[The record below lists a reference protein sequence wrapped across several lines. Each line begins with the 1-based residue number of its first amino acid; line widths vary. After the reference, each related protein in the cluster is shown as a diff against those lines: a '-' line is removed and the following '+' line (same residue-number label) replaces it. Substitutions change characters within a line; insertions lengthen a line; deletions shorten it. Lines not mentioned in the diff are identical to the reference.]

1 MAGRERSP
9 DDTVRELIGRD
20 TACQLLGIEIVEVTT
35 DHVVARMTVTEN
47 MSNGAGVCQGGMIFT
62 LADTAMAMSAS
73 TTDEMALAT
82 TASIDWVRSAHPG
95 DVLTAVGTM
104 RWRARRPSLHDV
116 VVTNQNGEE
125 IAFLSGRMQRLGGT
139 ISGFLD
145 GTETLG

>member
-9 DDTVRELIGRD
+9 DDTVRELIARD
-20 TACQLLGIEIVEVTT
+20 TACQLLGIEIVEVTP

-47 MSNGAGVCQGGMIFT
+47 MCNGAGVCQGGMIFT

>member
-9 DDTVRELIGRD
+9 DDTVRELIARD
-20 TACQLLGIEIVEVTT
+20 TACQLLGIEIVEVTP

-47 MSNGAGVCQGGMIFT
+47 MCNGAGVCQGGMIFT

-145 GTETLG
+145 GTETLS